1 MSNDRV
7 EVVIIGSGNV
17 AEAFAL
23 AVSKCEAISLKQIFA
38 RNATR
43 GRAIAER
50 VNSAWSNRPEEFMS
64 ADIYIISVSD
74 RAVGE
79 VASRLCFAPGSVVV
93 HTAGSVPLAELPTKD
108 VHRGILYAFQSFTQ
122 GRDIAFEGLP
132 LFVEAES
139 EEVYNLLEAFG
150 RALGCRVER
159 ASSERRRTI
168 HLAGVFVNN
177 FVNHLYALAGD
188 VVADADLE
196 FDVLRPLI
204 LETAHKALDAGD
216 PRAVQTGP
224 AVRGDRGVV
233 ERHLEMLDHDRLK
246 SEIYKLIT
254 ESIWETSKR
263 I

>member
-1 MSNDRV
+1 M
-7 EVVIIGSGNV
+7 VIIGSGNV

-50 VNSAWSNRPEEFMS
+50 VNSAWSNRPEELMP

-93 HTAGSVPLAELPTKD
+93 HTAGSVPLAELPSEG

-233 ERHLEMLDHDRLK
+233 ERHLDMLERDRLK

>member
-17 AEAFAL
+17 AEAFACAL
-23 AVSKCEAISLKQIFA
+23 SKSEAIRLKQIFA
-38 RNATR
+38 RNEAR

-50 VNSAWSNRPEEFMS
+50 VNSVWSNRPEELMP

-74 RAVGE
+74 RAVGD
-79 VASRLCFAPGSVVV
+79 VASSLCFAPGSVVV
-93 HTAGSVPLAELPTKD
+93 HTAGSVLLAELPSEG
-108 VHRGILYAFQSFTQ
+108 VHRGILYAFQSFTH

-139 EEVYNLLEAFG
+139 EQVYNLLEAFG

-159 ASSERRRTI
+159 ASSERRRVI

-177 FVNHLYALAGD
+177 FVNHLYALAD
-188 VVADADLE
+188 EIIADAGLRFE
-196 FDVLRPLI
+196 VLRPLI
-204 LETAHKALDAGD
+204 LETALKALDSGD
-216 PRAVQTGP
+216 PRSVQTGP

-233 ERHLEMLDHDRLK
+233 ERHLDMLNSDKLK
-246 SEIYKLIT
+246 LEIYKLIT

>member
-1 MSNDRV
+1 M
-7 EVVIIGSGNV
+7 VIIGSGNV

-50 VNSAWSNRPEEFMS
+50 VNSAWSNRPEELMP

-93 HTAGSVPLAELPTKD
+93 HTAGSVPLAELPSEG

-139 EEVYNLLEAFG
+139 EEVDNLLEAFG

-159 ASSERRRTI
+159 ASSERRRVI

-233 ERHLEMLDHDRLK
+233 ERHLDMLERDRLK